1 MNNIRPY
8 KLYAIKDGV
17 VVDHI
22 PAKKSLKIIKVLGLE
37 NGKQDDKSIVSIGMN
52 FESKKHGRK
61 DVLKIENKE
70 FTREELN
77 KISLVADDAT
87 VSIIK
92 DHEVTEKVKITVPEI
107 VLGIVRCN
115 NEKCITN
122 HQPIMTK
129 FKKVKEK
136 PLKLKCHYCEK
147 VFDRDELVL

>member
-1 MNNIRPY
+1 MNDIRPY
-8 KLYAIKDGV
+8 KLYAIKEGV

-22 PAKKSLKIIKVLGLE
+22 PAKKAMKIIKVLGLD
-37 NGKQDDKSIVSIGMN
+37 NGSHKDNSILSVGMN
-52 FESKKHGRK
+52 FESKKHERK

-77 KISLVADDAT
+77 KISLVADNAT

-92 DHEVTEKVKITVPEI
+92 DHEVAEKVKITVPEI
-107 VLGIVRCN
+107 VLGIIKCG

-136 PLKLKCHYCEK
+136 PLKMKCHYCEK